1 MLKISDI
8 QTLEL
13 VSVKYDT
20 HPTTLVQITNCG
32 GKADK

>member
-20 HPTTLVQITNCG
+20 HPTLVQITNCG